1 MKIKNAQKPSVFG
14 MPKFKKNFVHFYEI
28 GKWQGDRIGFP
39 RVGLVNKEVKLIK
52 DNFEFLKSIVNEER
66 ITAEIQRRSCEINI
80 ENEKQRLSES
90 LKIPTQEIL
99 VTDNKHI
106 KGNYIFRVFTQ
117 SRVLFREFQETADNI
132 YKNSN
137 EEIAQFLAG
146 LADAEATIDTRN
158 QIISFSLSNKKP
170 KEAEKIK
177 ALLEKVLKI
186 SARIRTAGKIELK
199 IEISRNDFDKF
210 KSNIGK
216 SMKHPEKLQ
225 RLENNFVSQKDKKYL
240 EFIKSNPNIE
250 AKNLA
255 NQFNIHED
263 SARRFLRQFRR
274 QSLI

>member
-1 MKIKNAQKPSVFG
+1 MKIKN
-14 MPKFKKNFVHFYEI
+14 FYEI

-39 RVGLVNKEVKLIK
+39 RVGLVNKETKLIK

-66 ITAEIQRRSCEINI
+66 ITVEIQRRSCEINI

-99 VTDNKHI
+99 ITDNKHI

-117 SRVLFREFQETADNI
+117 SRVLFREFQEIANNI
-132 YKNSN
+132 DKNSD

-146 LADAEATIDTRN
+146 FADAEATIDTRN
-158 QIISFSLSNKKP
+158 QIISFSISNKKP

-177 ALLEKVLKI
+177 ALLQKILKTSI
-186 SARIRTAGKIELK
+186 RIRTAGKIELK

-216 SMKHPEKLQ
+216 FMKHTEKLQ
-225 RLENNFVSQKDKKYL
+225 RLKNNFVSQKDKKYL
-240 EFIKSNPNIE
+240 EFIKSNHNTE
-250 AKNLA
+250 AKKLA
-255 NQFNIHED
+255 YQFNIHED
-263 SARRFLRQFRR
+263 SARRILRQFRR
-274 QSLI
+274 QNLI